1 MRKDKDETANPELLT
16 REQVMRYL
24 QISHGTLNK
33 LMRQKAFPYIKLE
46 RKVLFKKAD
55 IDAWLESKMIK

>member
-1 MRKDKDETANPELLT
+1 MRKDKVKTTSSELLT
-16 REQVMRYL
+16 REQAMQYL

-55 IDAWLESKMIK
+55 IDRWLESKMVK

>member
-1 MRKDKDETANPELLT
+1 MRKDKVKTSSSELLT
-16 REQVMRYL
+16 REQAMQYL

-46 RKVLFKKAD
+46 RKVLIKKSD
-55 IDAWLESKMIK
+55 IDRWLESKIVK

>member
-1 MRKDKDETANPELLT
+1 MKKDKAETASPELLT

-33 LMRQKAFPYIKLE
+33 LMRLKVFPYIKLE

>member
-1 MRKDKDETANPELLT
+1 MKKDKAETTSPELLT
-16 REQVMRYL
+16 REQAMRYL
-24 QISHGTLNK
+24 QIGHSTLSK

-55 IDAWLESKMIK
+55 IDRWLESKMVK